1 MVYDG
6 VNSQDCGSQDG
17 LLHHILVPVA
27 HVEDA
32 EITARTLAQY
42 QPEHITVTHVV
53 EKGGGVADKTP
64 VEQSENIAAEAFA
77 VFRKTFPDAEE
88 ELTYRRD
95 VTSAIVELAKE
106 IDATAIAFC
115 PRKGGRIQRLLTGD
129 KSLQLIVE
137 ADRPVIALPREDS
150 G

>member
-1 MVYDG
+1 MS
-6 VNSQDCGSQDG
+6 SQDFGSQDG
-17 LLHHILVPVA
+17 LLHHLLVPVA
-27 HVEDA
+27 NVEDA
-32 EITARTLAQY
+32 ETTARALARY
-42 QPEHITVTHVV
+42 QPGHITVTHVV

-64 VEQSENIAAEAFA
+64 VEQSENVAAEAFA
-77 VFRKTFPDAEE
+77 VFRKTFPNAEE

-95 VTSAIVELAKE
+95 VTAAIIELAKE

-115 PRKGGRIQRLLTGD
+115 PRRGGRVRRLLTGD
-129 KSLQLIVE
+129 KSLQLVIE